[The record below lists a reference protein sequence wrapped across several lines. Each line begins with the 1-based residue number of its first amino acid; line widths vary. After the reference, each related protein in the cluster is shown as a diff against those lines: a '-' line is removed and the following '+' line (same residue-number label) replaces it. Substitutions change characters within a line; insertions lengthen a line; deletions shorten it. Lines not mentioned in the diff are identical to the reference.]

1 MRVVSMLLLAFLASV
16 VAFGHSGRAPLTWE
30 KSGGV
35 ASSDG
40 PVVSVFGSGELPY
53 TWAKFGSDLRHRPD
67 GVFRYCE

>member
-16 VAFGHSGRAPLTWE
+16 VAFGRSGRPPYRE

-67 GVFRYCE
+67 GVFPLL